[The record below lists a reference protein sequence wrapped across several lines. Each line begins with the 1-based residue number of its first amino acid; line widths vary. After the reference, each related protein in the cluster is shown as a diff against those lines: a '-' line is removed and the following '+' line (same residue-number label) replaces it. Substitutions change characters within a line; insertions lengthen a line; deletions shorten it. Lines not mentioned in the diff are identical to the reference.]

1 MMYENGFGCLVD
13 YDEAAKWYTIGDNND
28 IAAASNN
35 LGLMYLNGKGVPN
48 DGSRAL
54 RLFSKAMGKGSW
66 VSAFNIGCMYMDGS
80 GVPRD
85 FASARRFFNIVIEKS
100 NDFNGIVKL
109 AHERIADMDKRNQPL
124 SKLEPVVRLAVF
136 KRTASGTYEQCDT
149 ATVIGDEPGL
159 RFYRDSKRTHFLVL
173 SSDKVSTLLGASGAI
188 VSGSMFNT
196 FKIIFLGYLNIP
208 SRSRLAIVIMILMFV
223 IMVARTEEIE
233 LTFVGIGLAVLSMLP
248 HELLHAICFKKDVY
262 LYTNLSKGLLFVV
275 GTERMSKARFI
286 ILGMLPNIVFGFIPF
301 ALYLINP
308 NWTTLG
314 SMGAICIAM
323 GAGDYMNV
331 FNALTQMPKGA
342 CCYLHKL
349 NTFWYMPEE
358 TNEKTY

>member
-1 MMYENGFGCLVD
+1 MIFHY
-13 YDEAAKWYTIGDNND
+13 
-28 IAAASNN
+28 
-35 LGLMYLNGKGVPN
+35 
-48 DGSRAL
+48 
-54 RLFSKAMGKGSW
+54 MGKYSGNPDDLPYTDHEPGA
-66 VSAFNIGCMYMDGS
+66 VAFKEPQSMT
-80 GVPRD
+80 
-85 FASARRFFNIVIEKS
+85 
-100 NDFNGIVKL
+100 KL
-109 AHERIADMDKRNQPL
+109 AL
-124 SKLEPVVRLAVF
+124 LAN
-136 KRTASGTYEQCDT
+136 G
-149 ATVIGDEPGL
+149 
-159 RFYRDSKRTHFLVL
+159 
-173 SSDKVSTLLGASGAI
+173 
-188 VSGSMFNT
+188 
-196 FKIIFLGYLNIP
+196 
-208 SRSRLAIVIMILMFV
+208 LAIVIMILMFV
-223 IMVARTEEIE
+223 IMFARTEEIE